1 MECGEKETGVRL
13 GRGTNSAVR
22 GWDTYGQIKPQ
33 SPPAVRAG
41 VFGGADAETVAAAGD
56 TDAEDDADDDAEEED
71 AAPPPSP
78 DEIFRAAFLTTLR
91 RDLKPPVLAAEAVGA
106 AAKLGGA
113 SVKETSWKK
122 AAKFL
127 ESLAGV
133 VDCREKAKGVLEVV
147 SVDWGRAPPFELVEK
162 AAVADE
168 FAALRATKRGGC
180 VTVSVRR
187 VRNKN
192 CTFVDGL
199 DGWGFDE
206 ARQKAV
212 AAALRTKFSAAAS
225 VAARKGTED
234 NRKGKKFFSIM
245 VQGKYAEQIGDVLR
259 RDFGVLTVSVQAKKG
274 LVTKTDWQAFSSA
287 L

>member
-1 MECGEKETGVRL
+1 M
-13 GRGTNSAVR
+13 
-22 GWDTYGQIKPQ
+22 
-33 SPPAVRAG
+33 
-41 VFGGADAETVAAAGD
+41 
-56 TDAEDDADDDAEEED
+56 
-71 AAPPPSP
+71 
-78 DEIFRAAFLTTLR
+78 
-91 RDLKPPVLAAEAVGA
+91 
-106 AAKLGGA
+106 
-113 SVKETSWKK
+113 
-122 AAKFL
+122 
-127 ESLAGV
+127 
-133 VDCREKAKGVLEVV
+133 
-147 SVDWGRAPPFELVEK
+147 DWGRAPSFELVEK

-274 LVTKTDWQAFSSA
+274 LVTKKDRQAFSSA

>member
-1 MECGEKETGVRL
+1 M
-13 GRGTNSAVR
+13 
-22 GWDTYGQIKPQ
+22 
-33 SPPAVRAG
+33 
-41 VFGGADAETVAAAGD
+41 
-56 TDAEDDADDDAEEED
+56 
-71 AAPPPSP
+71 
-78 DEIFRAAFLTTLR
+78 
-91 RDLKPPVLAAEAVGA
+91 
-106 AAKLGGA
+106 
-113 SVKETSWKK
+113 KETSWKK

-133 VDCREKAKGVLEVV
+133 VDCREKSKGVLEVV
-147 SVDWGRAPPFELVEK
+147 SVDWGRAPPFEFVEK

-274 LVTKTDWQAFSSA
+274 LVTKNDRQAFSSA